1 MNERQALSAAATR
14 TAVFLAVFLGSYASG
29 QTAPSKGAAAES
41 PSSGVEQPR
50 QAANATDSRLDAVS
64 KLLAQT
70 QLQLQQTQQ
79 QLSSLSA
86 ELKELRSQ
94 AGAADMTT
102 AGAAAAGAPDAGAQP
117 NNSSSSDE
125 AGLKEELAR
134 QREEQEVQSAEIK
147 VHDQTKVESVSK
159 YPVRVYGLLLFN
171 AFSNAGVVDNPDL
184 SSVALPR
191 TPGQSHGSVGGSFRQ
206 TLLGLSGNGPN
217 ILGAS
222 TSGDV
227 SIDFF
232 GDPSYNFYSSSNG
245 NLRLR
250 RGDIRLAWSSAAH
263 SAVNRDVVQLGVDA
277 PLISPLSPTS
287 IATVAIPALAWAG
300 NLWTWAPEIQYKHTV
315 VLNADAESVPRT
327 FELEGGLWD
336 PPVVGS
342 NASSASRILS
352 TGELS
357 RRPGLMGRASLHA
370 GLGDHPLTFGVGG
383 YVARETYT
391 AQQVDDWA
399 ITGDWQIPL
408 SQRFELSGEIY
419 RGLGLG
425 GLGGGAYKDALQGAN
440 VNTGVYETVG
450 LNAVGG
456 WAQLKTHYGRN
467 TETNFAYGQD
477 DAFAGDFRQLN
488 LSKSLYSLEQNART
502 QMIMTNLLYRP
513 KTYLILSPEYRRL
526 LNWSITG
533 PGATANLFTLSLG
546 YQF

>member
-1 MNERQALSAAATR
+1 MKSRQTLPGAAVKLA
-14 TAVFLAVFLGSYASG
+14 FLLGAHAYG
-29 QTAPSKGAAAES
+29 QTLPPHEAAVQS
-41 PSSGVEQPR
+41 VSSGAEQPG
-50 QAANATDSRLDAVS
+50 QAASATESRLDAVS

-79 QLSSLSA
+79 QLSALSE
-86 ELKELRSQ
+86 ELKELRSHAGVAASATTA
-94 AGAADMTT
+94 AGAAV
-102 AGAAAAGAPDAGAQP
+102 AGAQP
-117 NNSSSSDE
+117 SRSSSSAE

-134 QREEQEVQSAEIK
+134 QREEQEIQSAEIK
-147 VHDQTKVESVSK
+147 QHDQTKVESVSK

-184 SSVALPR
+184 PSIALPR
-191 TPGQSHGSVGGSFRQ
+191 TPGQSNGSVGGSFRQ
-206 TLLGLSGNGPN
+206 TLLGLSGEGPK
-217 ILGAS
+217 IFGAS

-250 RGDIRLAWSSAAH
+250 RGDIRLAWSSAVD

-315 VLNADAESVPRT
+315 VLNADAESAPRT

-336 PPVVGS
+336 APVVGS
-342 NASSASRILS
+342 NALSASRILS

-357 RRPGLMGRASLHA
+357 RRPGLLGRASLHA
-370 GLGDHPLTFGVGG
+370 GSSDHPLSFGVGG

-391 AQQVDDWA
+391 AQQIDDWA

-408 SQRFELSGEIY
+408 SKRFQLSGEIY

-425 GLGGGAYKDALQGAN
+425 GLGGGAYKDALQGTN
-440 VNTGVYETVG
+440 VNTGVYQLIG

-456 WAQLKTHYGRN
+456 WAQWKTYFGRSV
-467 TETNFAYGQD
+467 ETNLAYGQD
-477 DAFAGDFRQLN
+477 DAFASDFRQLD
-488 LSKSLYSLEQNART
+488 LSKSVYSLEQNARA
-502 QMIMTNLLYRP
+502 QMMFANLLYRP
-513 KTYLILSPEYRRL
+513 KTYLIFSPEYRRL
-526 LNWSITG
+526 LNWSNTG
-533 PGATANLFTLSLG
+533 PVATANLFTLSVG

>member
-1 MNERQALSAAATR
+1 MKHRQTLSAKAVMTAA
-14 TAVFLAVFLGSYASG
+14 LLGASLGGCAYG
-29 QTAPSKGAAAES
+29 QTVSTGT
-41 PSSGVEQPR
+41 EQPG
-50 QAANATDSRLDAVS
+50 QAASTTESRLDAVS

-79 QLSSLSA
+79 QLSALSA
-86 ELKELRSQ
+86 ELKELRSH
-94 AGAADMTT
+94 AGAAGAAGMTT
-102 AGAAAAGAPDAGAQP
+102 AGAASVGASDAGAQP
-117 NNSSSSDE
+117 SSSSSSAE
-125 AGLKEELAR
+125 AGLREELAR
-134 QREEQEVQSAEIK
+134 QREEQEIQSAEIK
-147 VHDQTKVESVSK
+147 QHDQTKVESVSK

-171 AFSNAGVVDNPDL
+171 AFSNAGVVDNADL
-184 SSVALPR
+184 PSIALPR
-191 TPGQSHGSVGGSFRQ
+191 TPGLSHGSVGGSFRQ
-206 TLLGLSGNGPN
+206 TLLGLSGNGPTVF
-217 ILGAS
+217 GAS

-250 RGDIRLAWSSAAH
+250 RGDIRLAWGSAAD
-263 SAVNRDVVQLGVDA
+263 SAVNHDVLQLGVDA

-287 IATVAIPALAWAG
+287 IATVAIPSLAWAG

-315 VLNADAESVPRT
+315 MLNADAENAPRT

-342 NASSASRILS
+342 NASSASRTLS

-357 RRPGLMGRASLHA
+357 RRPGLLGRASLHA
-370 GLGDHPLTFGVGG
+370 GLDDHPLSFGVGG

-408 SQRFELSGEIY
+408 SERLQLSGEIY

-425 GLGGGAYKDALQGAN
+425 GLGGGAYKDALQGVN
-440 VNTGVYETVG
+440 VNTGAYQTIG

-456 WAQLKTHYGRN
+456 WAQLKTHFGRN

-477 DAFAGDFRQLN
+477 GAFASDFRQLN
-488 LSKSLYSLEQNART
+488 LSKSGYSLEQYART
-502 QMIMTNLLYRP
+502 QMMVANLLYRP

-533 PGATANLFTLSLG
+533 PVSTANLFTLSLG